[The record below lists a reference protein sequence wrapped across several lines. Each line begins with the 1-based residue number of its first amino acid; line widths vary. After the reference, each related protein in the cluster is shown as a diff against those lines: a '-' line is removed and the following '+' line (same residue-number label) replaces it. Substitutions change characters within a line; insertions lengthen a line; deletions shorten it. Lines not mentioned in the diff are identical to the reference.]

1 MGWRER
7 VAERLFGGIIER
19 RVQQAVKVV
28 DDQWWTRI
36 DGATGPQDRPWTEAQ
51 GELRDSLSAWRD
63 NPLAR
68 RIVALTTDYVVGDGI
83 TLGSEVPTVDGFIGR
98 LWAHPLNRLA
108 LRMYAWCDELT
119 RAGELFI
126 VLATNPADGLSYFRT
141 VPAARIDRVETDP
154 NDLERELRYHELV
167 TGDLAGHW
175 WPSPHTA
182 ALEEPV
188 MCHFAINRAVGALR
202 GEGDLA
208 PLLPWLRRYRE
219 WLEDRVRVNR
229 LRNSFLWQVRL
240 HNALPGD
247 VERKQAQYRHPPS
260 PGSIIVSDENE
271 EWTALSAR
279 LDGPEAASDGKALR
293 LMIAAG
299 AGVPLHFLS
308 EGESATKAT
317 AAEMGGPTLRHYHH
331 RQLHFVALLQEVI
344 TLAVQRA
351 VALGKLSLPVDGD
364 LRLTYVLP
372 DLTREDNLQLAR
384 ALREAVAAL
393 GVLYDRGWVDEA
405 TARRLTY
412 RFAGETEAK

>member
-1 MGWRER
+1 
-7 VAERLFGGIIER
+7 
-19 RVQQAVKVV
+19 
-28 DDQWWTRI
+28 
-36 DGATGPQDRPWTEAQ
+36 
-51 GELRDSLSAWRD
+51 
-63 NPLAR
+63 
-68 RIVALTTDYVVGDGI
+68 
-83 TLGSEVPTVDGFIGR
+83 
-98 LWAHPLNRLA
+98 
-108 LRMYAWCDELT
+108 
-119 RAGELFI
+119 
-126 VLATNPADGLSYFRT
+126 
-141 VPAARIDRVETDP
+141 
-154 NDLERELRYHELV
+154 
-167 TGDLAGHW
+167 
-175 WPSPHTA
+175 
-182 ALEEPV
+182 
-188 MCHFAINRAVGALR
+188 MCHFAINRPLGALR

-384 ALREAVAAL
+384 ALREAVEAL
-393 GVLYDRGWVDEA
+393 GALYDRGWVDEA